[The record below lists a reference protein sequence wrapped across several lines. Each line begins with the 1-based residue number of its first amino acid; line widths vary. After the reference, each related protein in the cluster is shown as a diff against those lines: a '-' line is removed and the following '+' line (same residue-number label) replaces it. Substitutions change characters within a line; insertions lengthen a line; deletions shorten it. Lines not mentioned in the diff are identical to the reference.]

1 MRFPLET
8 TLAEDLKRSS
18 RHPPTVKAGD
28 DCGKADR
35 PRYGSVNIPRTFP
48 EPRGGSN
55 QAEIKLRNNGRGASA
70 YSSRSSLARRSRET
84 CSKTT
89 SRGQIGRLRRVQC
102 NAHSKQ
108 SDDGRCSATATT
120 GCSSSQARAG
130 WLLKGRSQGP
140 QLPRASR
147 ASADQ
152 SSRLWMLSRHLRE
165 TFAMPPFA

>member
-1 MRFPLET
+1 MYIDRKSFAKSQCT
-8 TLAEDLKRSS
+8 GGVTQARQAATFDLAVLIVQFRS
-18 RHPPTVKAGD
+18 
-28 DCGKADR
+28 
-35 PRYGSVNIPRTFP
+35 RTFP
-48 EPRGGSN
+48 EPRGGGSN

-89 SRGQIGRLRRVQC
+89 NRGAIGRLRRVQC

-108 SDDGRCSATATT
+108 SDDGRCSVTATT
-120 GCSSSQARAG
+120 GCSSSRARAG
-130 WLLKGRSQGP
+130 WLLQGRSQGP

-152 SSRLWMLSRHLRE
+152 SSRLWMLSRH
-165 TFAMPPFA
+165 